1 MVKPSAINLNVLAN
15 QETLLNLSSKWRT
28 KTVVDKINVK
38 IMGPD
43 KSAYNQN
50 KYILSQFPYPS
61 GNLHIGHLRVYT
73 VSDVI
78 SRYYRLKG
86 NQVVH
91 PIGWDSFGL
100 PAENAALERNISP
113 EVWTESNI
121 RNMTLQMNAFDAKLD
136 WDRELK
142 TSGPEYYKWT
152 QWLFLQLYKNKL
164 AYRKFSEINWDPVD
178 KTVLANEQVD
188 ANGKSWR
195 SGAVVEKRKLNQWFF
210 KITEYADELL
220 NDLSTLNNWPKRV
233 KEMQKNWIG
242 GSSGTLIKFPLV
254 ESVDNINS
262 LNVFTTKV
270 EALGSVEYVALGL
283 KHQLFEKDD
292 LTDEYLH
299 QLTDNVEALKVFLK
313 TENHLAQT
321 NDKYKSAL
329 SKNGFLLEKVKV
341 SHPVVDIE
349 NKPLEIPVFV
359 APYVLSNYGP
369 GAVMGCPAHNQK
381 DYEFWSENQF
391 KLTAANKE
399 PLISFKETDN
409 KKDSTLPFEPSE
421 NAVISNEN
429 IINDIRGETIENAK
443 NILIKMLTEKK
454 LGEDKKI
461 FKLQDWL
468 ISRQRRWGT
477 PIPIVHCE
485 SCGTVPVPEDQ
496 LPVTIEKQHEH
507 EGKCQCPKCGNV
519 NAKRELDTM
528 DTFIDSSWYYFRFLD
543 AHNTKAI
550 FDASKT
556 KRVDVYVGGIEHA
569 ILHLLYSRFI
579 SKFFNKI
586 GLYNDEINGEPF
598 DKLLTQGMVKGKT
611 FTCPDT
617 GRYLKPED
625 LDVKNTT
632 VTIKATGKTPETSYS
647 KMSKSKFN
655 GVDPLECIK
664 RHGPDAVK
672 AHIIFQAPV
681 TDDLIWDETK
691 IVGIKRWLVKLMQIC
706 QKHEPVNKKS
716 YEDYAKHCTSTND
729 SGVDIKVWNQANR
742 IVTTTENYFEKGVSL
757 NNVVSNYMKMTALLK
772 TPNLSEDLKCHVLLD
787 LLNIMYPVTP
797 NVSEE
802 CLSILQKKYDWSDE
816 DMFKYWP
823 ESKEKI

>member
-1 MVKPSAINLNVLAN
+1 MFKPSFNSLNALAT
-15 QETLLNLSSKWRT
+15 QESLLQLSSKWRA
-28 KTVVDKINVK
+28 KTVVDDIKVK
-38 IMGPD
+38 ILGPD
-43 KSAYNQN
+43 KSAYNQT

-73 VSDVI
+73 VSDVV

-86 NQVVH
+86 YNVIH

-100 PAENAALERNISP
+100 PAENAALQRNISP
-113 EVWTESNI
+113 EVWTETNI
-121 RNMTLQMNAFDAKLD
+121 QNMTLQMNAFDTKLD

-142 TSGPEYYKWT
+142 TSGPDYYKWT

-188 ANGKSWR
+188 ANGRSWR
-195 SGAVVEKRKLNQWFF
+195 SGAIVEKKKLNQWFF

-220 NDLSTLNNWPKRV
+220 DDLSVLDNWPKRV

-242 GSSGTLIKFPLV
+242 GSSGTFIKFPLEKPL
-254 ESVDNINS
+254 ESIQS
-262 LNVFTTKV
+262 LDVFTTKL
-270 EALGSVEYVALGL
+270 EALGSVEYVAIGL
-283 KHQLFEKDD
+283 KHQILDKDD
-292 LTDEYLH
+292 LTDEYLAT
-299 QLTDNVEALKVFLK
+299 LTHDVDGLKKFLK
-313 TENHLAQT
+313 EENLLAQT

-341 SHPVVDIE
+341 HHPISEVNDVI
-349 NKPLEIPVFV
+349 NEIPVFV

-369 GAVMGCPAHNQK
+369 GAVMGCPAHNAK
-381 DYEFWSENQF
+381 DYEFWGENKS
-391 KLTAANKE
+391 KLDGSNRT
-399 PLISFKETDN
+399 PLVSFKETECS
-409 KKDSTLPFEPSE
+409 KEVALPFEPSKT
-421 NAVISNEN
+421 ARMSDEN
-429 IINDIRGETIENAK
+429 IIQAIRGETIESAQK
-443 NILIKMLTEKK
+443 ILMELLSKSHM
-454 LGEDKKI
+454 GEEKKI
-461 FKLQDWL
+461 FKLRDWL

-477 PIPIVHCE
+477 PIPIIHCQ
-485 SCGTVPVPEDQ
+485 SCGTLPVPESQ
-496 LPVTIEKQHEH
+496 LPITIEKQHEH
-507 EGKCQCPKCGNV
+507 GGKCECPKCGNLD
-519 NAKRELDTM
+519 AKRELDTM

-543 AHNTKAI
+543 AHNSNAI
-550 FDASKT
+550 FESAKA
-556 KRVDVYVGGIEHA
+556 KKVDVYVGGIEHA

-579 SKFFNKI
+579 SKFFKKT
-586 GLYNDEINGEPF
+586 GLYNEDEHGEPF

-611 FTCPDT
+611 YTCPET
-617 GRYLKPED
+617 GRYLKPEE
-625 LDVKNTT
+625 LVTTKST
-632 VTIKATGKTPETSYS
+632 VTIKATGKTPEISYS

-691 IVGIKRWLVKLMQIC
+691 IVGIKRWLVKLIQLC
-706 QKHEPVNKKS
+706 QKLEPVNKKA
-716 YEDYAKHCTSTND
+716 YMDYVSHCTTSND
-729 SGVDIKVWNQANR
+729 NGVDVKVWNQANR
-742 IVTTTENYFEKGVSL
+742 IVATTENYFEKGSSL

-772 TPNLSEDLKCHVLLD
+772 TPNLSEDLQCHVLLD
-787 LLNIMYPVTP
+787 LLNIMYPVIP

-802 CLSILQKKYDWSDE
+802 CFSILQKKYNWSEE

-823 ESKEKI
+823 ESKKRI